1 MRNPRFQFLSIFL
14 VLALILTACAGAA
27 TEAPTDASVQETEA
41 PMEATEEPPTSGGFI
56 LAFMPKFVGHPV
68 FNAANEGAQAAAQEL
83 GDTVNYVGPSEP
95 DTGQQVEWVGNLTT
109 QGVDGIMI
117 GALDPNALVPSL
129 QQARDAGIT
138 VVSWDADVAPE
149 GRTVYVSP
157 PADEALGEVMA
168 EIIGEAMNYEGQWAW
183 LSSGPD
189 VANQV
194 AWIDATTAYMEAHP
208 DKFGN
213 MEMVRIAYGQSEDE
227 LSYTETEGL
236 LAAFPDLKGIIAP
249 DAAGFPAAAR
259 AVQDGGKCGQ
269 VAITGLALPS
279 SMRSFVEDG
288 CVTEFA
294 LWDFFDLGYLTVYT
308 THLIHSGEIQGVP
321 GETFTVG
328 NLGERTIR
336 EGGVVVLGD
345 PLIFNAENIDNYD
358 F

>member
-1 MRNPRFQFLSIFL
+1 MRNPRYQLLLLLLL
-14 VLALILTACAGAA
+14 VALILSACTGAA
-27 TEAPTDASVQETEA
+27 TPIPTEA
-41 PMEATEEPPTSGGFI
+41 PMPATEEVMATEEAASGGGYT

-68 FNAANEGAQAAAQEL
+68 FNAANEGAQAAGQEL
-83 GDTVNYVGPSEP
+83 NDTVNYVGPSEP
-95 DTGQQVEWVGNLTT
+95 DTAQQVEWVGNLIT
-109 QGVDGIMI
+109 QNVDGIMI

-149 GRTVYVSP
+149 ARTVYVSP
-157 PADEALGEVMA
+157 PANEALGEVMA
-168 EIIGEAMNYEGQWAW
+168 EIIGKEMNYEGQWAW

-194 AWIDATTAYMEAHP
+194 AWIDATTAYMEANP

-259 AVQDGGKCGQ
+259 AIQDGGKCGQ

-279 SMRSFVEDG
+279 AMRSFVKDG
-288 CVTEFA
+288 CVNEFA
-294 LWDFFDLGYLTVYT
+294 LWDFFDLGYLTVYA
-308 THLIHSGEIQGVP
+308 THLIRSGEIQGVP
-321 GETFTVG
+321 GETFVAG
-328 NLGERTIR
+328 RLGERTIL
-336 EGGVVVLGD
+336 ENGVVVLGD
-345 PLIFNAENIDNYD
+345 PLIFNADNIDDYD